1 MTGPGVLAFCG
12 GGAFE
17 SNDELD
23 RRLLAEVGAQRVVV
37 LPTADAFEEPGA
49 LVATAMSW
57 AERLG
62 VEIEAL
68 MVMQRHDAE
77 DEGAAGVID
86 AATAVYLAGD
96 SSMHL
101 RSVLKDTAVFAALR
115 RVIERA
121 GLIVAIGPSAAAISD
136 PMFDVRGGAFTLGLG
151 LEAGVAIIPET
162 ERWSD
167 EALARTRSLAAT
179 PLIELPTGAA
189 AVSRGGHWELL
200 GDAVARGELG

>member
-1 MTGPGVLAFCG
+1 MSGPGVLAFCG

-23 RRLLAEVGAQRVVV
+23 RRLLAEVNAQRVVV

-49 LVATAMSW
+49 LVAKAMTW

-77 DEGAAGVID
+77 DEGAAGVVD

-115 RVIERA
+115 RVIERT
-121 GLIVAIGPSAAAISD
+121 GLVVAIGPSAAAISD

-151 LEAGVAIIPET
+151 LETGVAIIPES

-167 EALARTRSLAAT
+167 EALARTRSLATT

-189 AVSRGGHWELL
+189 AVSRGGRWELL
-200 GDAVARGELG
+200 GDAAASGELG